1 MTVQQNAAGSEQLA
15 ATAEETSAQAGK
27 LNKSIAFFK
36 LAETES

>member
-1 MTVQQNAAGSEQLA
+1 V
-15 ATAEETSAQAGK
+15 ATAEEMSAQAGK